1 MSGSLRFALIG
12 AGGIAQSYIQAFADF
27 EPANVVAVADPAI
40 ERAAA
45 AAKALTATGTSC
57 EAFASH
63 HELIA
68 AVPCDA
74 AVVCTPPA
82 FHVDVALDLVAHG
95 IAVLCEK
102 PLTLDLPSAVK
113 LVGAADDA
121 GVLLTMAAKFRY
133 VDDAIRAKEIVES
146 GSIGELVSF
155 DNVFASRVPM
165 AGRWNSDP
173 AISGGGVL
181 IDNGTHSVDLA
192 RYFLGSVSEVMA
204 VESRRVQAVAVED
217 TAQMLIRTAVGTRG
231 TIDLSWSIHKEV
243 DSFAS
248 IYGSEGTIHVGWRE
262 SKYRSV
268 SSPDWVRFGSGY
280 DKLGAMRAQLANF
293 CGALLGREELL
304 ITPEDAVASVAVIK
318 AAYESLEQRRWI
330 PVDAA

>member
-1 MSGSLRFALIG
+1 M
-12 AGGIAQSYIQAFADF
+12 
-27 EPANVVAVADPAI
+27 
-40 ERAAA
+40 
-45 AAKALTATGTSC
+45 
-57 EAFASH
+57 
-63 HELIA
+63 
-68 AVPCDA
+68 PCDA
-74 AVVCTPPA
+74 VVVCTPPA
-82 FHVDVALDLVAHG
+82 IHVDVALDLVAHG

-133 VDDAIRAKEIVES
+133 VDDVIRAQEIVES
-146 GSIGELVSF
+146 GSLGELIV
-155 DNVFASRVPM
+155 VRERLRVPGPD
-165 AGRWNSDP
+165 GRTVELR
-173 AISGGGVL
+173 SGHQRRRRPHRQRHALRRLV
-181 IDNGTHSVDLA
+181 

-204 VESRRVQAVAVED
+204 VESKRVQAVAVED

-231 TIDLSWSIHKEV
+231 TIDLSWSIDKEV

-268 SSPDWVRFGSGY
+268 SSPEWVRFGSGY
-280 DKLGAMRAQLANF
+280 DKLACMRAQVANF

-304 ITPEDAVASVAVIK
+304 ITPEDAVASVAVIE
-318 AAYESLEQRRWI
+318 AAYESLEQGRWI